1 VPLFRYQ
8 VTDKNGK
15 ILAGVIN
22 ASSEADARQRL
33 ISRGYRLLMITPVD
47 HTSRQ
52 RQSKNPAQPRS
63 AAKSWVSVPAKE
75 LMVFFRS
82 LQRYLQS
89 GMTLFQALT
98 EISNLMANKKMRA
111 VACKMASRVETGGR
125 LSDAMQEFP
134 LLFPPHIVNCVY
146 AGEVGGFLPVILGDI
161 ALDYE
166 LSQRASNRWI
176 RLAVFLGWI
185 NAIAVVMVAPLVP
198 SLYTPGVEDLQGAVT
213 AYFHFVV
220 PRIVLPTIVAFTS
233 YYLIKI
239 LLRHPRLR
247 IVRDSLILKLPAY
260 GMQSKMRSIAM
271 FLRVLWRLQAAGI
284 LPIRAWETASRVAE
298 NLVISSKLLAQVPR
312 IQSGARFS
320 EVLVSTGCF
329 NIGDVQLLS
338 AAKASGQVVDA
349 LERMSVQYEDAA
361 SMWAT
366 RAKWW
371 AIHPVLIA
379 NILAV
384 GYAFYCVTIKTLCN
398 QIEWVDR
405 FFKVE

>member
-1 VPLFRYQ
+1 VVKGPQDLQILLLDRELGSLRGWSSVPLFRYQ

-247 IVRDSLILKLPAY
+247 IVRDSLILKL
-260 GMQSKMRSIAM
+260 
-271 FLRVLWRLQAAGI
+271 
-284 LPIRAWETASRVAE
+284 
-298 NLVISSKLLAQVPR
+298 VISSKLLAQVPR